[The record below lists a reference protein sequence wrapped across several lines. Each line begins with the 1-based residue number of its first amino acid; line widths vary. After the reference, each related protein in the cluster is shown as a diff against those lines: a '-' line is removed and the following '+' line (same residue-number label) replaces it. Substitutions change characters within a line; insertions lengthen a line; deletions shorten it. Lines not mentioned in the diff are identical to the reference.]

1 MGCLVAWKCFVACL
15 FFELSQHPTCPQ
27 IRHMRRCTQ
36 VSPIF
41 RHSSQPFALGFT
53 FRTSFICV
61 QVSGIAFPSRFK
73 SYGKTSV
80 ADESSKASENY
91 MPKSLISRV
100 PHFADTKHSTK
111 TSSALLPKAHLRGLS
126 RDDLPV
132 DTTELARY
140 LVGKILV
147 REVSRGRHVTRLTG
161 RIVEAEAY
169 PIGDAAGHHFRGER
183 PRTRT
188 LFGEHGYAYVFF
200 NYGSAWMMNV
210 SSEAVG
216 VGGGVLIRALEPLE
230 GIERM
235 MRNRGVTRLVDVARG
250 PGRLAQAMQIDK
262 RLDGLDLCT
271 GGGPI
276 WLADDGEP
284 RGPIGVTTRIG
295 LSREAHRKLRFY
307 ELGSSFVSGPKN
319 LLK

>member
-1 MGCLVAWKCFVACL
+1 MSSDPHLAHTKG
-15 FFELSQHPTCPQ
+15 S
-27 IRHMRRCTQ
+27 
-36 VSPIF
+36 VSMN
-41 RHSSQPFALGFT
+41 S
-53 FRTSFICV
+53 
-61 QVSGIAFPSRFK
+61 
-73 SYGKTSV
+73 
-80 ADESSKASENY
+80 AS
-91 MPKSLISRV
+91 LTR
-100 PHFADTKHSTK
+100 AR
-111 TSSALLPKAHLRGLS
+111 LRGLS
-126 RDDLPV
+126 RDELPV
-132 DTTELARY
+132 DTTELARF

-147 REVSRGRHVTRLTG
+147 REVSRGRHVARLTG

-188 LFGEHGYAYVFF
+188 LFGERGHAYVFF

-210 SSEAVG
+210 SSEAAG
-216 VGGGVLIRALEPLE
+216 VGGGVLIRAMEPLE
-230 GIERM
+230 GVKRM
-235 MRNRGVTRLVDVARG
+235 MRNRGVKRLLDVARG

-276 WLADDGEP
+276 WLADDGERP
-284 RGPIGVTTRIG
+284 RPMGVTTRIG

-307 ELGSSFVSGPKN
+307 ERSSPFVSGPKN